1 MAHAKHISMTA
12 KKPNVNWRAHIIGA
26 SLGLMA
32 LAASIA
38 FPGQRSPIQLCLMT
52 VIVGYLAI
60 GDVWRLWRK
69 PGFLRGLAISAAV
82 HAAVLVVLWKSLPV
96 HILTLV
102 MIAGVEGIVLL
113 LIMYKSLDIRE

>member
-1 MAHAKHISMTA
+1 MT
-12 KKPNVNWRAHIIGA
+12 I
-26 SLGLMA
+26 
-32 LAASIA
+32 
-38 FPGQRSPIQLCLMT
+38 
-52 VIVGYLAI
+52 IVGYLAM

-82 HAAVLVVLWKSLPV
+82 HAAVLVVVWKSLPV

-102 MIAGVEGIVLL
+102 TIAGVEGIVLL